1 MTVNSKPPS
10 ASSEPLESLTDF
22 GALTSGYEDMIG
34 KLRIIDAGELAA
46 YLKSRVIGQNTVID
60 SICTRLHRR
69 MAIDRAQTTKPI
81 AVFCFAGAPGVGK
94 SYLSKILAE
103 KLFGSGKHLHFFEM
117 GQLRDAHAASTLF
130 GQPPEYRGGR
140 GALSKAL
147 RDVPDSII
155 LLDEFE
161 KAHRDI
167 HLRFLSAWN
176 DGFITDLHDG
186 LKYSTKDAIFVL
198 TVNAGSRQIAEKAR
212 DKSVSQDDLNK
223 FARNALQDAQFAP
236 EILSRIDDV
245 FAFRELEGLDIA
257 RVVALEIQKK
267 AREYGLEIAGKG
279 IDPKILLGAIEEFTK
294 NKPDGGVREIA
305 RHLEEKIA
313 DGLINAKSSGARK
326 VLFEAD
332 GADVVVHA
340 ARDPA
345 ADMTIDDGR
354 PVTR

>member
-1 MTVNSKPPS
+1 MSGNEKSPG
-10 ASSEPLESLTDF
+10 ASHDPLHGLTDF
-22 GALTSGYEDMIG
+22 EKLTEMFGEKEKS
-34 KLRIIDAGELAA
+34 LRLIDAAELAA
-46 YLKSRVIGQNTVID
+46 YVKSRVIGQDAVID

-69 MAIDRAQTTKPI
+69 MAIDRSKATRPI

-103 KLFGSGKHLHFFEM
+103 KLFGSTKHLAFFEM

-140 GALSKAL
+140 GQLSKAL
-147 RDVPDSII
+147 RDVPNSII

-186 LKYSTKDAIFVL
+186 LKYSTKDAIFIL
-198 TVNAGSRQIAEKAR
+198 TVNAGSRQIAERAR

-236 EILSRIDDV
+236 EVLSRIDDV

-257 RVVALEIQKK
+257 RVVALEIQRK
-267 AREYGLEIAGKG
+267 ARDYGLEIAGGG
-279 IDPKILLGAIEEFTK
+279 IDPRILMTAIEEFSL
-294 NKPDGGVREIA
+294 NKPEGGVREIA
-305 RHLEEKIA
+305 RHIEEKIA
-313 DGLINAKSSGARK
+313 DGLIDAKSRGSDK
-326 VLFEAD
+326 VVLEAD
-332 GADVVVHA
+332 GNEVVV
-340 ARDPA
+340 R
-345 ADMTIDDGR
+345 G
-354 PVTR
+354 V